1 MNLICKVL
9 HGSRLYS
16 LESPD
21 SDYDYKTISLP
32 TMKDCLLMKATKQSF
47 EGSDE
52 ENNIE
57 QESFCLQRF
66 LKLAVN
72 SESIVID
79 MLHCSDHHI
88 ITTSEIFEDLRKN
101 KYRFYTKRMA
111 GSLGFARNM
120 ALKYGFRADRLDA
133 AKKLY
138 DILINAQSKG
148 VSRLYQLW
156 DDLPSGEHY
165 YKGIDDRNRNKDNR
179 IFEVAGKKLQS
190 TITIEYALEIVQ
202 KLLDSYGNRV
212 KIASEMGG
220 NDLKAFSHSFRVGYL
235 LYHIYKDGTFSYPL
249 PETQFIKDVKYGK
262 LNYVTDKLDTKLNDL
277 IVEVEK
283 LAINSKYPA
292 RVDNNFIEDIILK
305 AYNYKE

>member
-9 HGSRLYS
+9 HGSRLYG
-16 LESPD
+16 LENPE
-21 SDYDYKTISLP
+21 SDYDFKTISLP

-66 LKLAVN
+66 LKLAQN

-79 MLHCSDHHI
+79 MLHCSDHHLI
-88 ITTSEIFEDLRKN
+88 SSSEIFEDLRKN
-101 KYRFYTKRMA
+101 KTKFYTKRMVGA
-111 GSLGFARNM
+111 LGYAKNM

-133 AKKLY
+133 AKKLHV
-138 DILINAQSKG
+138 ILENAQSKG
-148 VSRLYQLW
+148 VSRLYQIW
-156 DDLPSGEHY
+156 DDLPDGEHY
-165 YKGIDDRNRNKDNR
+165 YKGVDDRNRNVDNR

-190 TITIEYALEIVQ
+190 TITIEYALEIVK

-212 KIASEMGG
+212 KLASEMGG

-262 LNYVTDKLDTKLNDL
+262 LNYVSDKLDVKLNDL
-277 IVEVEK
+277 IVEVEN
-283 LAINSKYPA
+283 LAKDSKYPN
-292 RVDNNFIEDIILK
+292 RVDNDFIEKIILK